1 MIKIV
6 ADAKDRLEVEGETAF
21 YDASTLDTL
30 RMKLNK
36 KQKIE
41 DPKFDFLKKHRA
53 SSPCNSFNIGKRSIA
68 LENDMLE
75 SERETIKSAFFRR
88 KEELQ
93 SRSLVEME
101 KEDMKESEGGG
112 SKTNLFFLKEA
123 ITDVS
128 PLKLTKKGK
137 IYINRRNL
145 FFDKDGNFL
154 KQ

>member
-75 SERETIKSAFFRR
+75 SEREKISVFSQKRGITIKIVSGNGKGRHEGKRRRR
-88 KEELQ
+88 KQNQFIL
-93 SRSLVEME
+93 
-101 KEDMKESEGGG
+101 SEG
-112 SKTNLFFLKEA
+112 S
-123 ITDVS
+123 DH
-128 PLKLTKKGK
+128 
-137 IYINRRNL
+137 
-145 FFDKDGNFL
+145 
-154 KQ
+154 